1 MNTHQKYNR
10 EAAEAVAVQALGFLA
25 EDGSRLERFLALSGL
40 NPSEIRAAAGTPN
53 FLAGVLDHIVSDDRL
68 LIAFAEQSGLA
79 PPEIEKAHS
88 ALAGG
93 GEYPHGV

>member
-40 NPSEIRAAAGTPN
+40 NASEIRAAATEPG
-53 FLAGVLDHIVSDDRL
+53 FLTGVLDHVVSDDRVL
-68 LIAFAEQSGLA
+68 MAFAEDSGLTPA
-79 PPEIEKAHS
+79 DIEKAHA
-88 ALAGG
+88 ALTGG
-93 GEYPHGV
+93 GEYLRSI